1 MSNILSAQMPNGLDT
16 LYGHEW
22 INADQEYL
30 QIQVSADG
38 FYRINAQDIIAAGW
52 PANSIAA
59 TNYSLIHQGQTVY
72 LYNSNE
78 DDSPL
83 GTDDYLVFYGQKNR
97 GALDRHLFRDEAQSQ
112 LNPEYSLISD
122 TATYYLTYSDTGHS
136 FSHHT
141 NDLTDVPL
149 AEPYVLQEEAL
160 VHSNHFVKE
169 YYRYSSSTLY
179 YSHMGIGEGYGS
191 RSINQLL
198 ADGATTQ
205 DYTLPLNNAYTTGPA
220 AVLESRYVAALGNHL
235 QQLSVNEELLRS
247 DTFSNWRMMN
257 VMQTLPNSV
266 LTEEEARLHWEGF
279 GGEKD
284 EVSVGYCK
292 ITYPAI
298 ANANGQSIYQ
308 ARLTNNGEQQYIE
321 IADFDGS
328 AAHVFDLNN
337 GTHTYVSDITAGQ
350 LNVVLP
356 VVSEDRHLMIVAAQ
370 ANMSTANLLAVNLE
384 LPQTNNADYIIL
396 THSDL
401 RTGND
406 AVQAYADYRASFAGG
421 MYQTAVV
428 NIDELYDQF
437 AYGVFLH
444 PLAIRNFVAWQRKT
458 NPNFKYLF
466 IVGKGR
472 EYIHIRSSAQVEEAL
487 GNSLFIPS
495 FGYPA
500 SDNLLVSDILKPTPL
515 VSIGRLP
522 AISAAEVNLYLG
534 KVQALESQIN
544 NPQTIADRAWMK
556 NIIHLGGGS
565 TPSEQASIRTALANM
580 ADEAA
585 GGKFGAQTTSFYKS
599 STEPIQV
606 SVTDQIFDRINEGVS
621 ILTFFGHSSAGTFDF
636 SIDNPDNYLN
646 APKYPLMLSLG
657 CYSGNMF
664 GSTRSIGERFM
675 TIEDGG
681 AAAYGASRGLGF
693 IQSLNAFANT
703 FYHHM
708 SNDYYGLPI
717 GDGIRVSIAE
727 YEDRTD
733 AVYGTL
739 NEQFSLQ
746 GDPGLRLSA
755 MPAPDY
761 VFDTEQTRFEP
772 SLINAQQ
779 DSFELVLRMQNIG
792 RAVADSIDVQIRRFL
807 PNATAADTIFVL
819 RVPSPAYAEDLQIT
833 LPTKGTAGV
842 GQNRIMATLN
852 INNGIEEQPSPVA
865 SQNNELL
872 DANGQAGIPF
882 FIIDNTALPVWPPR
896 YALVGESD
904 IALKASTAD
913 AFAPERTYYMQLDTT
928 PEFLQPIEQT
938 TVVQRGGVIE
948 WTPSYNWQDSTVYY
962 WRISPDSTEIGIQG
976 YAWEAS
982 SFTYING
989 IAPGWGQGHWGQYGE
1004 GHFDLMSLNEDNNFI
1019 FNKDLANIRI
1029 RNKTWDGTD
1038 RPGLVYDNL
1047 GYASSVRPW
1056 NYLNSGMAVVVYEAD
1071 DPNGFWRNPP
1081 PGNPFEAG
1089 DYGVP
1094 TGNSRVFAFPT
1105 ATQAER
1111 SNFMTF
1117 LNDVVPE
1124 EAYVFVFSIVKN
1136 LDAELNI
1143 QDWAQDSIGLG
1154 QNIFQLLENQGA
1166 ELIRNLE
1173 VYGSVPYIFMYRKNL
1188 EVIRESLSS
1197 SIESEVNADFDLPIT
1212 LQAATYKSP
1221 LIKDVPDWN
1230 RLTWGFETISE
1241 NDLNRITIYAG
1252 EEQMALDSI
1261 YSDTVSLNGML
1272 DLSTLNLE
1280 DKKYMQLIW
1289 DSQDDL
1295 DRTPSPLKYWHVTH
1309 GLKPDLAINPA
1320 IEFFQ
1325 SHDTI
1330 VQGDQ
1335 FRLQTA
1341 ITNIS
1346 SQDVVD
1352 SIKVG
1357 YGWYVNSGAFVE
1369 DTIKVTAL
1377 AAGESRVVEINLE
1390 TKEVQSNPQ
1399 LIIDVNPI
1407 KQPSEQTYIN
1417 NAASLELHLQKDEIN
1432 PIVDVSFDGNKIF
1445 DGDIVS
1451 ANTQVLIRLQ
1461 DENIF
1466 IPLNDPNLF
1475 DIKVKTPNGLINQI
1489 DPLSE
1494 ELNFSFEFDTD
1505 KNQADISFYPVLDQ
1519 SGIYTL
1525 IVKAKDSSGNLTGVV
1540 DYEVNFEVV
1549 LETQLSNILPYPNP
1563 FTTSTRFVYTLT
1575 GGERIEGVAIQI
1587 MTVSG
1592 RIVKTIT
1599 EQDLGMLEVGTH
1611 TTDYEWD
1618 GTDDYGD
1625 QLANGVY
1632 LYRVL
1637 FAEDDIPSYKN
1648 GQIDSFFKNG
1658 LGKIVLLR

>member
-1 MSNILSAQMPNGLDT
+1 MPNGLDT

-30 QIQVSADG
+30 QIQISADG

-52 PANSIAA
+52 PANSITA

-141 NDLTDVPL
+141 NDLTDAPL

-160 VHSNHFVKE
+160 VHSNHFIKE

-205 DYTLPLNNAYTTGPA
+205 DYTLPLNNAYTAGPA

-266 LTEEEARLHWEGF
+266 LTEEEARIHWEGF

-428 NIDELYDQF
+428 NIDDLYDQF

-472 EYIHIRSSAQVEEAL
+472 EYIHIRSSAQVEAAL

-621 ILTFFGHSSAGTFDF
+621 ILSFFGHSSAGTFDF

-664 GSTRSIGERFM
+664 GSFRSIGERFM
-675 TIEDGG
+675 LIEDGG
-681 AAAYGASRGLGF
+681 AVAYGASRGLGF
-693 IQSLNAFANT
+693 IHSLSAFANT
-703 FYHHM
+703 FYEQM
-708 SNDYYGLPI
+708 SNDYYGLPV

-733 AVYGTL
+733 AAYGTL

-779 DSFELVLRMQNIG
+779 DSFDLVLRMQNIG

-807 PNATAADTIFVL
+807 PNATAADTTFVL

-938 TVVQRGGVIE
+938 TIVQRGGVIE

-1004 GHFDLMSLNEDNNFI
+1004 NELEFIEAIPNKRLDFVANVGDLT
-1019 FNKDLANIRI
+1019 I
-1029 RNKTWDGTD
+1029 RNIVYNIGNALGT
-1038 RPGLVYDNL
+1038 RPEGFVNNSRWSDFFRWN
-1047 GYASSVRPW
+1047 VRPS
-1056 NYLNSGMAVVVYEAD
+1056 LQIVVIDTLGA
-1071 DPNGFWRNPP
+1071 FWRNEN
-1081 PGNPFEAG
+1081 PGQ
-1089 DYGVP
+1089 YGSVN
-1094 TGNSRVFAFPT
+1094 TSTQVAIACFSFPVET
-1105 ATQAER
+1105 TEER
-1111 SNFMTF
+1111 ANIINFLT
-1117 LNDVVPE
+1117 NIVPE
-1124 EAYVFVFSIVKN
+1124 DHTVIVYNAIRSIDQD
-1136 LDAELNI
+1136 LWI
-1143 QDWAQDSIGLG
+1143 QDWAADSITLGG
-1154 QNIFQLLENQGA
+1154 QNIFNVLEAQGATQTRQLLEGDMRPYFFSYVKGNLVLDEKIADSQD
-1166 ELIRNLE
+1166 ELL
-1173 VYGSVPYIFMYRKNL
+1173 V
-1188 EVIRESLSS
+1188 LSTALRGRWTEGGMS
-1197 SIESEVNADFDLPIT
+1197 SRTIGPASEWSALAWRTPA
-1212 LQAATYKSP
+1212 Q
-1221 LIKDVPDWN
+1221 
-1230 RLTWGFETISE
+1230 SE
-1241 NDLNRITIYAG
+1241 NDTMRIQLFGLSTTG
-1252 EEQMALDSI
+1252 EAELLLDS
-1261 YSDTVSLNGML
+1261 VGLNGNY
-1272 DLSTLNLE
+1272 DLSSYTSDQYPYMRLRFQAE
-1280 DKKYMQLIW
+1280 DRY
-1289 DSQDDL
+1289 
-1295 DRTPSPLKYWHVTH
+1295 DRTCLNMQYWHLTYSGV
-1309 GLKPDLAINPA
+1309 PDLAIN
-1320 IEFFQ
+1320 
-1325 SHDTI
+1325 SHVDYSFNKDTLERG
-1330 VQGDQ
+1330 QMLS
-1335 FRLQTA
+1335 LQTA

-1346 SQDVVD
+1346 TYDIDSTHIVFRLENQSQFIDEW
-1352 SIKVG
+1352 SLPIP
-1357 YGWYVNSGAFVE
+1357 
-1369 DTIKVTAL
+1369 AL
-1377 AAGESRVVEINLE
+1377 AKGASYTVATTHETKQLAGESQLQLTVNPANAPTEQERINNQAVQGFY
-1390 TKEVQSNPQ
+1390 VQSE
-1399 LIIDVNPI
+1399 LI
-1407 KQPSEQTYIN
+1407 E
-1417 NAASLELHLQKDEIN
+1417 
-1432 PIVDVSFDGNKIF
+1432 PIVEVTFDGEKIL
-1445 DGDIVS
+1445 DGDLVS
-1451 ANTQVLIRLQ
+1451 AKPLISMSIQ
-1461 DENIF
+1461 DENEYLL
-1466 IPLNDPNLF
+1466 LNDSALF
-1475 DIKVKTPNGLINQI
+1475 DIVLI
-1489 DPLSE
+1489 DPLGTE
-1494 ELNFSFEFDTD
+1494 TTLALDGTD
-1505 KNQADISFYPVLDQ
+1505 VLFYPATNATQNRATIEWNADFSTLD
-1519 SGIYTL
+1519 GEYILRIEGTDYL
-1525 IVKAKDSSGNLTGVV
+1525 GNEAAFR
-1540 DYEVNFEVV
+1540 YERRFEIINEQM
-1549 LETQLSNILPYPNP
+1549 LGSFLPYPNP

-1575 GGERIEGVAIQI
+1575 GSEAPPQYKIQI

-1592 RIVKTIT
+1592 RIVREIN
-1599 EQDLGMLEVGTH
+1599 QDELGPLQVGTH
-1611 TTDYEWD
+1611 LTDFVWD
-1618 GTDDYGD
+1618 GTDTYGD
-1625 QLANGVY
+1625 RLAIGTY
-1632 LYRVL
+1632 LYRVVAL
-1637 FAEDDIPSYKN
+1637 DEA
-1648 GQIDSFFKNG
+1648 GQEVKHYSNTTTDAYFKNG
-1658 LGKIVLLR
+1658 IGKIVLLK